1 MGNQKII
8 GIVGGMGP
16 FAGLDLMQKIL
27 DQTQATCDQNHLS
40 SALLSFPSAIADRSL
55 FLLGQKG
62 PNPAFAIL
70 SIIRTLD
77 GMGVSV
83 IGIPCNTAHSPPIFD
98 VISQELKNSR
108 SKVRLIHMIDETVK
122 FIKEQHPHFR
132 RIGVLSTQGT
142 FRAKVYGSVLKKN
155 GFKVILLSET
165 DQDTVHKAIY
175 DQADGIKAQANP
187 VSKVA
192 RRILLKAI
200 HNLQKNGAQAVI
212 LGCSEIPLA
221 VKERAVGGTVIVDP
235 TRILARALI
244 RAVAPD
250 RLKPL

>member
-1 MGNQKII
+1 MG
-8 GIVGGMGP
+8 
-16 FAGLDLMQKIL
+16 F
-27 DQTQATCDQNHLS
+27 H
-40 SALLSFPSAIADRSL
+40 AI
-55 FLLGQKG
+55 
-62 PNPAFAIL
+62 PY
-70 SIIRTLD
+70 
-77 GMGVSV
+77 
-83 IGIPCNTAHSPPIFD
+83 IPPPIFD

-108 SKVRLIHMIDETVK
+108 SKTRLIHMIDETVK

-142 FRAKVYGSVLKKN
+142 LRAKAYGSVLKKN
-155 GFKVILLSET
+155 GFKVVLLSET

-221 VKERAVGGTVIVDP
+221 IKERAVGDTVIVDP